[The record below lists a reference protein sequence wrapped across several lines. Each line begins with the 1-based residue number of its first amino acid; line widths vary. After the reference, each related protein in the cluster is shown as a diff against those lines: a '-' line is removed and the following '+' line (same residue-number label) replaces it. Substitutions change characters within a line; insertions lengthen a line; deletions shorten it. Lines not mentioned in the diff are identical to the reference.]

1 MKGLKYLFTVL
12 YGALF
17 LYTVFFARRRR
28 NMTHRYLN
36 ICPLRKTIQEFHA
49 LKYADKRDMVN
60 FFSNLV
66 GNFVL
71 FIPYTFI
78 VVVLF
83 HHKNSR
89 LVLLSV
95 FLLSLSTEVLQF
107 IFEVG
112 VADVDD
118 LLLNTAGGWAGIL
131 LCQLA
136 QKRWAARSFR
146 FRNK

>member
-1 MKGLKYLFTVL
+1 MKGLKYFFAVF
-12 YGALF
+12 YAALF

-36 ICPLRKTIQEFHA
+36 ICPFRNTVREIHA
-49 LKYADKRDMVN
+49 LNYADKRDLIN
-60 FFSNLV
+60 FFSNLI
-66 GNFVL
+66 GNFLL

-83 HHKNSR
+83 NYRNSR

-95 FLLSLSTEVLQF
+95 FLLSLSTEVLQY
-107 IFEVG
+107 IFRVG

-118 LLLNTAGGWAGIL
+118 LLLNIAGAWVGIRLCML
-131 LCQLA
+131 L
-136 QKRWAARSFR
+136 QKLST
-146 FRNK
+146 

>member
-1 MKGLKYLFTVL
+1 MSRYKGLKYLFIVL
-12 YGALF
+12 YAALF

-28 NMTHRYLN
+28 NVPHRYLN
-36 ICPLRKTIQEFHA
+36 ICPLRKTVREFHT
-49 LKYADKRDMVN
+49 LNYTDKRDLVN
-60 FFSNLV
+60 FFSNLG

-83 HHKNSR
+83 NYKNSR

-95 FLLSLSTEVLQF
+95 FLLSLSTELLQY
-107 IFEVG
+107 IFRVG

-118 LLLNTAGGWAGIL
+118 LLLNTAGAWVGIRLCML
-131 LCQLA
+131 L
-136 QKRWAARSFR
+136 QKRLACA
-146 FRNK
+146 